1 MKRYAFCVLAALIAS
16 AGCEVTEPL
25 PDGPPSGQ
33 GAFVNLSVQM
43 QYSPTQTRSGQE
55 DTISGG
61 FILEFDSDGTLLES
75 MPFYGGDIPEM
86 QVRKY
91 QQMEIYIV
99 ANPTV
104 DLSGISNKEELL
116 STAAWYSFNQA
127 DRLEMTGHFSGTFV
141 NDTTVN
147 VNMERMMSKITLDVI
162 AFRLSSSSK
171 YTGVYLRQIYMERT
185 PSTCRYDYSLP
196 GDFLNADAQ
205 GISIGNCPRYTFSVN
220 EYSQG
225 EYHVREYDHPQSLYC
240 FPNESGIRDERNKIA
255 VSYRLVYQVP
265 GYDAITGEPVVITRY
280 DDACV
285 HLVLPPMRPNTV
297 YELERLTVTGARY
310 GTVYL
315 NTRGQEPEETETC
328 LFRMT
333 DLTSGEYLGTAE
345 GEVEY
350 VMLDS

>member
-16 AGCEVTEPL
+16 AGCEVTDPL
-25 PDGPPSGQ
+25 PDVSPSGQ

-43 QYSPTQTRSGQE
+43 QYSPAQTRSGQE

-61 FILEFDSDGTLLES
+61 FILEFDSDGTLLEN
-75 MPFYGGDIPEM
+75 MPFYGGYVPEM

-91 QQMEIYIV
+91 QQMDIYIV
-99 ANPTV
+99 ANPTT
-104 DLSGISNKEELL
+104 DLSCISTKEELL
-116 STAAWYSFNQA
+116 SAVAWYSLNKA
-127 DRLEMTGHFSGTFV
+127 DRLEMTGYVSGTFM

-147 VNMERMMSKITLDVI
+147 VNMERMVSKITMDVI
-162 AFRLSSSSK
+162 AFRLSTSSK
-171 YTGVYLRQIYMERT
+171 YTGVYLKQIYMERT
-185 PSTCRYDYSLP
+185 PSTCRYDYSFS
-196 GDFLNADAQ
+196 GNFVNADTE
-205 GISIGNCPRYTFSVN
+205 GIGIGNCPRYRFSVN

-225 EYHVREYDHPQSLYC
+225 EYNVREYDHPQSLYC
-240 FPNESGIRDERNKIA
+240 FPNESEIRDERNKIA
-255 VSYRLVYQVP
+255 VSYRLTYQIA
-265 GYDAITGEPVVITRY
+265 GFDANIGEPVLLTRY

-315 NTRGQEPEETETC
+315 NTRSQEPEEAETC

-333 DLTSGEYLGTAE
+333 DLTSGEYLGTVE

-350 VMLDS
+350 EMLDS